1 MPHSFSI
8 RTSTLALALACTAQL
23 AEAQRFVPSGPAGA
37 VVERPTVAES
47 TAVQLPARLI
57 GTAEPAATAA
67 TAAAVP
73 MRAYEVHVADVR
85 LVASMQRWAA
95 MDGVRLRWDADK
107 HVLITAPMTFRAR
120 SAFDAIAQVLSTS
133 GIRNGSF
140 PLEVCEYPNQPALLR
155 ITRQGEQAKDCPQ

>member
-1 MPHSFSI
+1 MPHSFSK

-23 AEAQRFVPSGPAGA
+23 AAAQRFVPSGPAGA

-57 GTAEPAATAA
+57 GTAEPAA

-107 HVLITAPMTFRAR
+107 HVLITVPMTFQAR

>member
-1 MPHSFSI
+1 MSHSFPI
-8 RTSTLALALACTAQL
+8 CTSTLALVLACTAQL
-23 AEAQRFVPSGPAGA
+23 AAAQRFVPSGPAGA
-37 VVERPTVAES
+37 SVERPTVAES

-67 TAAAVP
+67 AVS

-107 HVLITAPMTFRAR
+107 HVLITAPMTFQAR

-133 GIRNGSF
+133 GIRNGSY

>member
-1 MPHSFSI
+1 MSHSFPI
-8 RTSTLALALACTAQL
+8 CTSTLALVLACTAQL
-23 AEAQRFVPSGPAGA
+23 AAAQRFVPSGPAGA
-37 VVERPTVAES
+37 AVERPTVAES

-67 TAAAVP
+67 AAS

-107 HVLITAPMTFRAR
+107 HVLITAPMTFQAR

-133 GIRNGSF
+133 GIRNGSY